1 MADLVTGRVDFVL
14 SSYTAAGAQLADK
27 KLKALAIDAPT
38 RWAKLSNVPTLIE
51 IGLGKDRVASWFGLA
66 APAGTPMTIVQ
77 KLRDEFVKAS
87 RDPELVKRLDDNGT
101 LIATST
107 PQEMGAMLADEVKNM
122 AELVNA
128 LGLKPQ

>member
-1 MADLVTGRVDFVL
+1 MC
-14 SSYTAAGAQLADK
+14 
-27 KLKALAIDAPT
+27 
-38 RWAKLSNVPTLIE
+38 
-51 IGLGKDRVASWFGLA
+51 
-66 APAGTPMTIVQ
+66 VQ
-77 KLRDEFVKAS
+77 RLRDEFVKAS